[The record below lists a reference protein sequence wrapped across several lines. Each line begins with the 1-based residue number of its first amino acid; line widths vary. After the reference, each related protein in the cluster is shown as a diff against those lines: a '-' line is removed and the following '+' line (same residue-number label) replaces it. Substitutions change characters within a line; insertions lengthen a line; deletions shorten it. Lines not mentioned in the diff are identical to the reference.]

1 MDSIVT
7 LRENIFWL
15 GVNDRESDLFEG
27 IWPLP
32 FGVAYNSYLIRDEK
46 TALIDTVKS
55 VGSTAFVERLRS
67 LLAGRPLDYLIVNH
81 LEPDHSGTL
90 KLIRTLYPQVEIV
103 GNRKTAEF
111 LTHLYQVQTKVKVVE
126 DGERMNLGSRSLRF
140 HLIPMV
146 HWPET
151 MVAYDEREK
160 VLFSTDAFGAFGA
173 HDGGIFDDELDHSR
187 FESEMLRYYANI
199 VAKYSI
205 MVQKALAKLH
215 ELDISMIA
223 PAHGPVW
230 RTRVSEV
237 IARYDRWSRY
247 IAEPGVMVAYG
258 SMYGNG
264 RRLMEAV
271 IEGVNAAG
279 EKRICVHDASRTHL
293 SYMLRDAWR
302 YQAIILGAPAYDTKI
317 FPPMGDL
324 LDRFERKG
332 LKNRLVGIFGT
343 FGWSGGGVSTMKD
356 FVGRMGWELIEPTIE
371 ARFGP
376 TDSDLENARR
386 LGRAVAERIAK

>member
-46 TALIDTVKS
+46 TALIDTVKAVS
-55 VGSTAFVERLRS
+55 STAFVERLRS
-67 LLAGRPLDYLIVNH
+67 LLSGRPLDYLIVNH
-81 LEPDHSGTL
+81 LEPDHSGTI
-90 KLIRTLYPQVEIV
+90 KLVRALYPQVEII

-111 LTHLYQVQTKVKVVE
+111 LTHLYQVQTKVKAVE
-126 DGERMNLGSRSLRF
+126 DGERLSLGSRALQF

-160 VLFSTDAFGAFGA
+160 LLFSTDAFGAFGT
-173 HDGGIFDDELDHSR
+173 HDGGIFDDQLDHAR
-187 FESEMLRYYANI
+187 FESEMLRYFANI
-199 VAKYSI
+199 VAKYCV
-205 MVQKALAKLH
+205 MVQKALAKLKPL
-215 ELDISMIA
+215 EITMIA
-223 PAHGPVW
+223 PAHGPIW
-230 RTRVSEV
+230 RSQVSEV

-258 SMYGNG
+258 SMYGNS

-271 IEGVNAAG
+271 IEGLKSTG
-279 EKRICVHDASRTHL
+279 EKRIVIHDVSRTHL
-293 SYMLRDAWR
+293 SYILRDAWR
-302 YQAIILGAPAYDTKI
+302 YQAILLGAPTYDTKL

-343 FGWSGGGVSTMKD
+343 YGWSGGGVSTIKD
-356 FVGRMGWELIEPTIE
+356 FVGRSGWKLIEPVIE
-371 ARFGP
+371 ARFSA
-376 TDSDLENARR
+376 TDADLENARR
-386 LGRAVAERIAK
+386 LGVAVAEQLRT